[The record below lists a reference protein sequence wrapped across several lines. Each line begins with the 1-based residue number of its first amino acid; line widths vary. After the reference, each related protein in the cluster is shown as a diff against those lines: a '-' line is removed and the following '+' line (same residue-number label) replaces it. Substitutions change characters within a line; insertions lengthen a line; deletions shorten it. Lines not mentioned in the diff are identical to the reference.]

1 MPHVV
6 VIGAGITGVT
16 SAYELMRLGYQVT
29 VIDRHLYPAME
40 TSYANGCQL
49 SASNAEVWNQK
60 ATVLKGLKWMSQK
73 SAPLLLNPAFD
84 LHKYG
89 WLIEFLSNIRHYEHN
104 TQETVRLAL
113 LARKRLFEIAE
124 QEQINF
130 NLEKRGILHFYHNKA
145 DFDFA
150 IRVNDLL
157 CQGGLERYQ
166 VSLDEIRQI
175 EPSLTGQYYAGFYCP
190 GDATGDIHKFTV
202 GLAQVTMQQG
212 VRYIFGRDV
221 QDIQLNA
228 QQVQLSYRPAIED
241 PLADQPMV
249 ETLHADAVLICGG
262 VSSYQLARQ
271 VGDRVN
277 IYPVKG
283 YSITVNLQDEQSQKQ
298 APWVSLLDESAKIVT
313 SRLGADR
320 LRIAGTAEFNG
331 YNRDIRHDRIQPL
344 VRWVQRNFDIS
355 TESVVPWAGLRPM
368 MPNMMPVIRQGQ
380 HPRVF
385 YNTGHGHLG
394 WTLSAA
400 TALMISQEIAQHYPV
415 TG

>member
-40 TSYANGCQL
+40 TSYANGGQL

-89 WLIEFLSNIRHYEHN
+89 WLIEFLSNIRHYEYN

-124 QEQINF
+124 QEQIDF

-202 GLAQVTMQQG
+202 GLAQVTMQQS

-221 QDIQLNA
+221 QDIQLDA

-277 IYPVKG
+277 VYPVKG

-313 SRLGADR
+313 SRLGTDR

>member
-1 MPHVV
+1 M
-6 VIGAGITGVT
+6 
-16 SAYELMRLGYQVT
+16 
-29 VIDRHLYPAME
+29 
-40 TSYANGCQL
+40 
-49 SASNAEVWNQK
+49 
-60 ATVLKGLKWMSQK
+60 
-73 SAPLLLNPAFD
+73 
-84 LHKYG
+84 
-89 WLIEFLSNIRHYEHN
+89 
-104 TQETVRLAL
+104 
-113 LARKRLFEIAE
+113 
-124 QEQINF
+124 
-130 NLEKRGILHFYHNKA
+130 HFYHNKA

-221 QDIQLNA
+221 QDIQLDA

-277 IYPVKG
+277 VYPVKG

-313 SRLGADR
+313 SRLGTDR

>member
-29 VIDRHLYPAME
+29 VIDRHLYSAME
-40 TSYANGCQL
+40 TSYANGGQL

-89 WLIEFLSNIRHYEHN
+89 WLIEFLSNIRHYEYN

-124 QEQINF
+124 QEQIDF

-221 QDIQLNA
+221 QDIQLDA

-313 SRLGADR
+313 SRLGTDR